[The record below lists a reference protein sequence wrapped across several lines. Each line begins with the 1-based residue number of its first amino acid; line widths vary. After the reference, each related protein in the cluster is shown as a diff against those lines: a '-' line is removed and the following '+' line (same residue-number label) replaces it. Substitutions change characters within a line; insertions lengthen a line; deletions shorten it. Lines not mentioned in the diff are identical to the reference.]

1 MVRKFN
7 PPRGAGAVSLAHQDI
22 ELRSRFPGFASR
34 GSPGRAL
41 WVGTLQPTEISSEF
55 RVRVAYRIGDVP
67 RVFVVPQVV
76 DGAPHVYWKDD
87 GRLCLYYPKDGGWR
101 RDMIIAETIIP
112 WTALWLRYY
121 ELWLDTGKWLGP
133 SPHGDAVKERERR
146 DGN

>member
-1 MVRKFN
+1 MGLRRITPHAAPV
-7 PPRGAGAVSLAHQDI
+7 VSLAHQNVEI
-22 ELRSRFPGFASR
+22 RRRFPGFTNR
-34 GSPGRAL
+34 GVPGRAH
-41 WVGTLQPTEISSEF
+41 WVGALQPTELSSRFE
-55 RVRVAYRIGDVP
+55 VRIRYRLGDVP
-67 RVFVVPQVV
+67 RVFVIPQITM
-76 DGAPHVYWKDD
+76 GAPHVYWAQD

-133 SPHGDAVKERERR
+133 SPHGDAVKDRERL